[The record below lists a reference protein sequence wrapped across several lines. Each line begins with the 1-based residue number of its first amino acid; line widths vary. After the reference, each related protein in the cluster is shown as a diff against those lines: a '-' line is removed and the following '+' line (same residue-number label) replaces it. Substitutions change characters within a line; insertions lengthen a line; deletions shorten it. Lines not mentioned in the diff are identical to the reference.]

1 MIGLPLE
8 RFSRLS
14 KRGLT
19 IETRLGEV
27 MRCARIPVASRK
39 SGAPRAAYLS
49 VWIALIGIP
58 GRALGAW
65 LSDALGRRWAGFL
78 LSVAA
83 GCGTMLAGYLRDVS
97 IGAASVFFLMLLLA
111 SFFSNASF
119 SVVFPYMAELWPA
132 KLRASGFGLVYGCSN
147 IAKFIGPAGLAVI
160 AGASN
165 YVAPQATLD
174 ALVPAFNYFAAWYL
188 LAVVGFLFI
197 GIETRGRT
205 IEELDAALARPA
217 PIMAAAA
224 R

>member
-1 MIGLPLE
+1 
-8 RFSRLS
+8 
-14 KRGLT
+14 
-19 IETRLGEV
+19 
-27 MRCARIPVASRK
+27 
-39 SGAPRAAYLS
+39 
-49 VWIALIGIP
+49 
-58 GRALGAW
+58 
-65 LSDALGRRWAGFL
+65 
-78 LSVAA
+78 
-83 GCGTMLAGYLRDVS
+83 MLAGYLRDVY
-97 IGAASVFFLMLLLA
+97 IGAAPAFFLMLLLA

-132 KLRASGFGLVYGCSN
+132 KLRASGFGFVYGCSN

-205 IEELDAALARPA
+205 IEELDAALARPV
-217 PIMAAAA
+217 PIRAAA